1 MEMRV
6 SDGML
11 TQQVIDNLGMTRRD
25 MARLQAQFSSGRQ
38 FSRPS
43 EAPRAAARTLVLQ
56 NRLDHVERFQGS
68 VEQSSGQ
75 LEVLEATLATLT
87 ELLQGARELSVAA
100 RSGTLTAQDR
110 ARLAAK
116 IEQIGHALF
125 EVGNTAWIGRYLYA
139 GHRTQAPPLQR
150 TWAAGAWTY
159 AYVGDHGE
167 IRREIGPGRTITLN
181 LHGDAV
187 FLPALQTLERLRQA
201 LVANDE
207 TAIGA
212 AAASLHG
219 DMEQALWHRSAVGVR
234 SAHLEMAG
242 GQLADMR
249 HSYIKALSR
258 EQDADIALV
267 AVNLAA
273 RESAYQASLAV
284 SARLLQASLLDHL
297 R

>member
-1 MEMRV
+1 MRV
-6 SDGML
+6 ADGML

-25 MARLQAQFSSGRQ
+25 VARFQAQLASGLQ

-68 VEQSSGQ
+68 VEQSGGQ

-100 RSGTLTAQDR
+100 GSGTLTAEDR
-110 ARLAAK
+110 ARMAAEV
-116 IEQIGHALF
+116 EQIGHALF
-125 EVGNTAWIGRYLYA
+125 ELGNTSWIGRHLYA
-139 GHRTQAPPLQR
+139 GHRTQAPPLER

-167 IRREIGPGRTITLN
+167 IRREIGPGRTVTLN

-187 FLPALQTLERLRQA
+187 FLPALETLESLRQA

-207 TAIGA
+207 TAIATTA
-212 AAASLHG
+212 ANLHG
-219 DMEQALWHRSAVGVR
+219 DVEQALWHRSLVGVR
-234 SAHLEMAG
+234 SAHLEMSG
-242 GQLADMR
+242 EQLADMR
-249 HSYIKALSR
+249 YSYIKALSR
-258 EQDADIALV
+258 EQDADIALA

-284 SARLLQASLLDHL
+284 SARLLQASLLDYL